1 MILSGASQ
9 FEGPYPAW
17 EEHFLERISALEHV
31 ITRLEERLNEF
42 QEVARQLATE
52 SFYDHTMV
60 ETIVNAL
67 KRGRMVGPEAL
78 ERDWQRR
85 VTRRIQETED
95 REKMENQKRSF
106 LVAFRG
112 KEKKLFL
119 QKVEEA
125 TGFLLKRD
133 YQRGLQ
139 SLEKAFAADPGN
151 SEIGLFL
158 SKIYY
163 QMENYRAAGKH
174 LQQVLKLNP
183 QSFEANLLSGMVA
196 RRKGN
201 LKAARDRLSQA
212 VASSPASLAARL
224 SLGTVLLDMGED
236 QEAVKCFSQALA
248 LNPSPHLHLALGSL
262 YTRQGRTRHAIR
274 HMKKALEIDPQ
285 CGEAFYQ
292 LGLAFLAQ
300 DEKEKARE
308 CFHHAFQLDPRE
320 GRYRTALHSLFRPSV
335 CRPRIGI
342 KKEPPLWNV
351 EKVERLIKDELQLDI
366 WPLGVKAKGRKSAA
380 SRN

>member
-67 KRGRMVGPEAL
+67 KRGRMVGPGDL
-78 ERDWQRR
+78 EKDWQRR

-112 KEKKLFL
+112 KEKKLFI
-119 QKVEEA
+119 QKVEEG
-125 TGFLLKRD
+125 TEFFLKRD

-139 SLEKAFAADPGN
+139 SLEKAFAADLGN
-151 SEIGLFL
+151 SQIGIFL

-163 QMENYRAAGKH
+163 QMRNYRVAGKH
-174 LQQVLKLNP
+174 LQQVLKVNP
-183 QSFEANLLSGMVA
+183 QNFEANLLGGMLA
-196 RRKGN
+196 RRKGD

-212 VASSPASLAARL
+212 VASSPSSLAARL

-236 QEAVKCFSQALA
+236 KEAVKCFSQALD
-248 LNPSPHLHLALGSL
+248 LKPSSQVHLMLGSL
-262 YTRQGRTRHAIR
+262 YSRQGRTRHAIR

-300 DEKEKARE
+300 NEKEKAQE
-308 CFHHAFQLDPRE
+308 CFHNAFQLNPRE
-320 GRYRTALHSLFRPSV
+320 GRYRNALQLLFRNSV
-335 CRPRIGI
+335 GPPRTGI
-342 KKEPPLWNV
+342 EKKSPLLNE
-351 EKVERLIKDELQLDI
+351 EKVERLVKDELQLDL
-366 WPLGVKAKGRKSAA
+366 WPLGIKTRGRKNAA